1 MGCCIST
8 SSSLYPTGRPDSSS
22 SSRVITSSQLQ
33 SQGALP
39 RTLTHTTSHSDRQ
52 ETQELSPKSP
62 LHKSLRRH
70 VWSSTS
76 RTWTTAELDRERID
90 FFDTRTSGRSE
101 VWQTIKAVLEI
112 LWAARDSENG
122 IADDSLGTAQQ
133 ILDAAEIIVPHNNL
147 SPGVYDSFGAYYPIP
162 RHIIS
167 DPTNVVFIPRTDD
180 IGKKEKSDSTIEH
193 DDEEA
198 TRRREEKGKSVI
210 DPKDMIKLR
219 AKLSDRD
226 VAPIEVFI
234 GRNDSVR
241 LVARK
246 IAEESAVSYHYQL
259 YSLVVNSV
267 IASTVKVIRIA
278 YMGKILKETQ
288 SLQTQG
294 WKDEHVVNAL
304 VFG

>member
-1 MGCCIST
+1 MYELRVIIGAVSIS
-8 SSSLYPTGRPDSSS
+8 SYVFEDLLSADGIILCS
-22 SSRVITSSQLQ
+22 SSRVINSSQLH
-33 SQGALP
+33 SQAALP
-39 RTLTHTTSHSDRQ
+39 HTLTHTTSHSDRQ
-52 ETQELSPKSP
+52 DTQECSPKSP
-62 LHKSLRRH
+62 LHKSLQRQ

-76 RTWTTAELDRERID
+76 RTWTTAELDRERAD
-90 FFDTRTSGRSE
+90 FFDTRTSGRPE

-112 LWAARDSENG
+112 LWTGRDSENG

-133 ILDAAEIIVPHNNL
+133 FLDAAEIIVPHNNL

-167 DPTNVVFIPRTDD
+167 DPTNVVLLPKRDD
-180 IGKKEKSDSTIEH
+180 SGKQEKPEISKEH
-193 DDEEA
+193 DDEE
-198 TRRREEKGKSVI
+198 TIRRREEKGKNVI
-210 DPKDMIKLR
+210 DPENMIKLR

-226 VAPIEVFI
+226 VAPIQVLI

-246 IAEESAVSYHYQL
+246 IAEESALPPSRF
-259 YSLVVNSV
+259 
-267 IASTVKVIRIA
+267 IRIA
-278 YMGKILKETQ
+278 YMGRILKETQ
-288 SLQTQG
+288 SLQSQG